1 MAMDNLP
8 LTAASLA
15 RFFHI
20 KGSEVERYYKHHL
33 SDFGTWDQNDHATDW
48 VLLPQNLGERCS
60 IDETSFCN
68 EVYTIL
74 SNKEGHG
81 RKGSII
87 AIVRGTKAD
96 VVSSI
101 IRQIPETERCRVTEI
116 TMDFSDSMY
125 SIASRCFPN
134 ATIVIDCFHIV
145 QRLCDGIEE
154 LRLKFKRLAMTKSR
168 KEAAAFAKEEDRKAG
183 NRNRWRRKH
192 PKNPKEK
199 RGRKRIRKR
208 KYKPRVL
215 GNGETEVEM
224 LTRSRNMLAQSGDK
238 WSESK
243 RERAGILFGLYPD
256 MGEAYSLI
264 CKVRNI
270 FKKRISPK
278 QAREEL
284 HAWYKEVSACT
295 LREIKSARD
304 CIKAKEEHVLNYFR
318 NRSTNAA
325 AESLNSKIKGFRAQL
340 HGIADIPFFLYRVCT
355 IFG

>member
-1 MAMDNLP
+1 M
-8 LTAASLA
+8 
-15 RFFHI
+15 
-20 KGSEVERYYKHHL
+20 
-33 SDFGTWDQNDHATDW
+33 
-48 VLLPQNLGERCS
+48 
-60 IDETSFCN
+60 
-68 EVYTIL
+68 
-74 SNKEGHG
+74 
-81 RKGSII
+81 
-87 AIVRGTKAD
+87 
-96 VVSSI
+96 
-101 IRQIPETERCRVTEI
+101 
-116 TMDFSDSMY
+116 
-125 SIASRCFPN
+125 
-134 ATIVIDCFHIV
+134 
-145 QRLCDGIEE
+145 
-154 LRLKFKRLAMTKSR
+154 
-168 KEAAAFAKEEDRKAG
+168 
-183 NRNRWRRKH
+183 
-192 PKNPKEK
+192 
-199 RGRKRIRKR
+199 
-208 KYKPRVL
+208 
-215 GNGETEVEM
+215 EM

>member
-1 MAMDNLP
+1 M
-8 LTAASLA
+8 TAASLA

-116 TMDFSDSMY
+116 
-125 SIASRCFPN
+125 
-134 ATIVIDCFHIV
+134 TIVIDCFHIV

-243 RERAGILFGLYPD
+243 R
-256 MGEAYSLI
+256 
-264 CKVRNI
+264 
-270 FKKRISPK
+270 
-278 QAREEL
+278 
-284 HAWYKEVSACT
+284 
-295 LREIKSARD
+295 
-304 CIKAKEEHVLNYFR
+304 
-318 NRSTNAA
+318 
-325 AESLNSKIKGFRAQL
+325 
-340 HGIADIPFFLYRVCT
+340 
-355 IFG
+355 